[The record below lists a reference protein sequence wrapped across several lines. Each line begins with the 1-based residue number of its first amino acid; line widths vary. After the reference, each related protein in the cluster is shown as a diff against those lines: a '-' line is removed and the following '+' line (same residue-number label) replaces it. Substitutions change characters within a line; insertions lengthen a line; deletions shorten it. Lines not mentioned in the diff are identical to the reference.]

1 MLLPVGELALALSL
15 ISRRPRIFD
24 SFIPSVKLYCCL
36 FCARLCDR
44 PPCRVQRTKR
54 RIGHSP
60 YLQGIQNIIEKAY
73 ISKATIVIQGKKD
86 RGRIHRALALK
97 EFRASQR
104 PTGHNNRNTW
114 QAVVMTKGRLPLCTL
129 AAQERMA

>member
-1 MLLPVGELALALSL
+1 MPGSVTG
-15 ISRRPRIFD
+15 PR
-24 SFIPSVKLYCCL
+24 
-36 FCARLCDR
+36 AG
-44 PPCRVQRTKR
+44 CRGQREESDTVLTFR
-54 RIGHSP
+54 EFR
-60 YLQGIQNIIEKAY
+60 IEKAY